1 MKKGG
6 YVVSKGEKETPD
18 ALLIATGSEVQLA
31 VDSQQ
36 RLKEKGIDVHV
47 ISIPSWD
54 RFNAQSDAYKMKS
67 SRQT

>member
-1 MKKGG
+1 VKKGG

-47 ISIPSWD
+47 IKYSIMGSL
-54 RFNAQSDAYKMKS
+54 
-67 SRQT
+67 